1 MVSIEADGKVDYIQ
15 ITRNNIEQQHICC
28 ALCSKQYEEAVKE
41 KKEWLMNRMDEGLV
55 FFRLNDRAKV
65 FIEYLPA
72 NQAWVP
78 IDAPNY
84 MYINCLWVSG
94 KYKNQNH
101 ARQLFEKC
109 KKDAIAQGMAGI
121 VHIVGKKKLPF
132 LSGKRFFEHLGFKVV
147 DQALPYFQLIVYKLN
162 DCADDPSFKIQVKNP
177 LSNNSGIVIYF
188 TAQCPFAVGVIDDL
202 KKIAEKRGI
211 PFHAYQLMTKDE
223 AQNAPIIWTTFG
235 LFYNG
240 IFMTHEI
247 PSANKFE
254 KILNTL

>member
-1 MVSIEADGKVDYIQ
+1 MI
-15 ITRNNIEQQHICC
+15 
-28 ALCSKQYEEAVKE
+28 
-41 KKEWLMNRMDEGLV
+41 
-55 FFRLNDRAKV
+55 
-65 FIEYLPA
+65 
-72 NQAWVP
+72 
-78 IDAPNY
+78 
-84 MYINCLWVSG
+84 
-94 KYKNQNH
+94 
-101 ARQLFEKC
+101 
-109 KKDAIAQGMAGI
+109 
-121 VHIVGKKKLPF
+121 
-132 LSGKRFFEHLGFKVV
+132 VV
-147 DQALPYFQLIVYKLN
+147 DQALPYFQLIVYKFN

-188 TAQCPFAVGVIDDL
+188 TAQYPFTVGVIDDL